1 MFTPTNAASVSRRLR
16 SASTGLSS
24 RRARQRGHRAHR
36 VATTQHLP
44 RGGLEHLRDPL
55 IRLDARL
62 GQMPRLPLRL
72 VCPHAGQGAMCF
84 ATLLCR
90 RQLDDRGA
98 GQGVAKDQPASLRID
113 VHQPA
118 SLGGRQVPQ
127 LGVSGCPLQRRQVAC
142 AVQRGEQEQAP
153 CRGWQLLDTRCEQL
167 AQPGAERQQRG
178 RPRGGE
184 RPAPAQR
191 RRQLEQCERIA
202 GRFGEQ
208 TPAHVRTEDREPRS
222 HKAVRRVASPAARAG
237 TEAAGALED
246 APGRGAQCG
255 QQADVAAGQ
264 PPSHEPQHLRA
275 RAIHPEHV
283 VQHDQQRLLL
293 ARAPYELERRARDDQ
308 PVRGPALAE
317 PQRDR
322 EGVAVQRA
330 QLLDPVQQRQQRL
343 VERREADIGL
353 EFRTGCA
360 YHADAERDGAPRGDV
375 QQRGLADAGVSDQ
388 HQRLAAEPPRV
399 R

>member
-1 MFTPTNAASVSRRLR
+1 M
-16 SASTGLSS
+16 
-24 RRARQRGHRAHR
+24 
-36 VATTQHLP
+36 
-44 RGGLEHLRDPL
+44 
-55 IRLDARL
+55 
-62 GQMPRLPLRL
+62 
-72 VCPHAGQGAMCF
+72 
-84 ATLLCR
+84 
-90 RQLDDRGA
+90 
-98 GQGVAKDQPASLRID
+98 AKDQPASLRID

-142 AVQRGEQEQAP
+142 AVQHGEQEQAP
-153 CRGWQLLDTRCEQL
+153 CRGWQLLDTRREQL
-167 AQPGAERQQRG
+167 AQPGAERKQRG

-191 RRQLEQCERIA
+191 RRQLEQRERIA

-222 HKAVRRVASPAARAG
+222 HKAVRRVPVQRLELVLRQAEP
-237 TEAAGALED
+237 ED

-293 ARAPYELERRARDDQ
+293 ACSPYELERRARDDQ

-322 EGVAVQRA
+322 QGVAVQRA
-330 QLLDPVQQRQQRL
+330 QLLDPVQQRQQQL
-343 VERREADIGL
+343 VQRREADLGL
-353 EFRTGCA
+353 ELRHRLRG
-360 YHADAERDGAPRGDV
+360 PR
-375 QQRGLADAGVSDQ
+375 
-388 HQRLAAEPPRV
+388 
-399 R
+399 

>member
-1 MFTPTNAASVSRRLR
+1 
-16 SASTGLSS
+16 
-24 RRARQRGHRAHR
+24 
-36 VATTQHLP
+36 
-44 RGGLEHLRDPL
+44 
-55 IRLDARL
+55 
-62 GQMPRLPLRL
+62 
-72 VCPHAGQGAMCF
+72 MCF
-84 ATLLCR
+84 ATLLCGR
-90 RQLDDRGA
+90 ELDDRGA

-113 VHQPA
+113 VQQPA

-127 LGVSGCPLQRRQVAC
+127 LGVSGCPLQRRQVAG

-153 CRGWQLLDTRCEQL
+153 GRGRQLLDTRCEQL
-167 AQPGAERQQRG
+167 AQPGVERKRRG

-191 RRQLEQCERIA
+191 RRQLEQRERIA

-208 TPAHVRTEDREPRS
+208 TPAHIRTEDREPRS
-222 HKAVRRVASPAARAG
+222 HEAVRRVPVQRLEPVLRQ
-237 TEAAGALED
+237 TGALED

-264 PPSHEPQHLRA
+264 PPGHEPQHLRA
-275 RAIHPEHV
+275 WAIHPEHV

-293 ARAPYELERRARDDQ
+293 AGSPYELERRARDDQ
-308 PVRGPALAE
+308 PVWGPALAE

-360 YHADAERDGAPRGDV
+360 YHADAERAGAPRGDV

-388 HQRLAAEPPRV
+388 HQRLAAEPRAFDERLQYVDLRV
-399 R
+399 ASDHAVGLCWRLLLDE